1 MCRLQHHQ
9 SQLSSPIACSAPMC
23 KQRSPDLPSSNSPA
37 PTAATT
43 ADSSM
48 DVHILLDV
56 LTLCVV
62 ALLVII
68 FIMVQVTKKRKQ
80 LRATRST
87 ETQTTNIVPDL
98 DATIIK
104 INSELS
110 SLHDRLES
118 MEQERLEEINAH
130 RMSTAMP
137 NPTQEDP
144 AQSKATW
151 PGANPTYP
159 SF

>member
-1 MCRLQHHQ
+1 
-9 SQLSSPIACSAPMC
+9 MC

-68 FIMVQVTKKRKQ
+68 FIVVQVTKRRR
-80 LRATRST
+80 LT
-87 ETQTTNIVPDL
+87 
-98 DATIIK
+98 
-104 INSELS
+104 INS
-110 SLHDRLES
+110 D
-118 MEQERLEEINAH
+118 
-130 RMSTAMP
+130 
-137 NPTQEDP
+137 DFK
-144 AQSKATW
+144 SKTLD
-151 PGANPTYP
+151 THLMYCCHV
-159 SF
+159 